1 MIRSSPRA
9 PSASV
14 EVNVRADNPYN
25 VFAPG
30 EPFMVTVEAELV
42 FGSPE
47 PALAYQ
53 WVDFRGRALASAR
66 PLPLDEPTAVESPA
80 DRPEVGYYG
89 LRLLPDDGSIEFNPA
104 SGLRGEIGFA
114 VLPVEEPR
122 RVDAHGHFGIV
133 HFDYHDPY
141 LNPGW
146 MKTATEFQVGW
157 DGSGVDAEG
166 WRSRLAR
173 NRDQG
178 QIELPLIYGET
189 WRRGSLSEI
198 QEMMGLIFRA
208 DPRFDGTASVPAYE
222 LGLEENLASG
232 SFADRLELTAEKFR
246 VVGAERDR
254 VDPRVRLAYQIAGT
268 GMGPYRTLLESE
280 LGREIDVLSAHPYPW
295 SDWPSPDSWHDEFVS
310 DLRAIMADNGIDI
323 PVWYT

>member
-166 WRSRLAR
+166 WRSRLA
-173 NRDQG
+173 
-178 QIELPLIYGET
+178 
-189 WRRGSLSEI
+189 
-198 QEMMGLIFRA
+198 
-208 DPRFDGTASVPAYE
+208 
-222 LGLEENLASG
+222 
-232 SFADRLELTAEKFR
+232 
-246 VVGAERDR
+246 
-254 VDPRVRLAYQIAGT
+254 
-268 GMGPYRTLLESE
+268 
-280 LGREIDVLSAHPYPW
+280 
-295 SDWPSPDSWHDEFVS
+295 
-310 DLRAIMADNGIDI
+310 
-323 PVWYT
+323 